1 MDVLEVVHSVV
12 AVVCLKHTD
21 NDAIFWTCSR
31 EYPTF
36 KAATLTFSTAA
47 PSGVA
52 AGWEIKTSA
61 ENFWI
66 DLWPS
71 WRKIFLARSD
81 WFFTIR
87 EEIYEANNTGLSFT
101 ICSVYIALD
110 GCYTWKGQTLRI
122 FSTHF
127 ADMNVKIRGTVCGD
141 GMMSAWIKYSL
152 CSPTTQTHLLVSENV
167 KYNPSRGRFPRG
179 KLQSFLQTLTW
190 ERMVPAR

>member
-12 AVVCLKHTD
+12 AVVCLKDTD

-31 EYPTF
+31 EYPTS
-36 KAATLTFSTAA
+36 KAAALTFSTAA

-52 AGWEIKTSA
+52 AGREIKTSA

-101 ICSVYIALD
+101 ICSIYTALD

-141 GMMSAWIKYSL
+141 RMVSAWINILSVHPQHKHICWCLKMWST
-152 CSPTTQTHLLVSENV
+152 SPAEEDFPVVS
-167 KYNPSRGRFPRG
+167 YRA
-179 KLQSFLQTLTW
+179 SF
-190 ERMVPAR
+190 RR